1 MPVKKSAAPRVSSVR
16 FAPRLTLIRS
26 VIRPGRITE
35 VIDVDL
41 GSKRNEDTRAADGF
55 FRSITAVR
63 EALRGTHAE
72 HAAANAIRGVE
83 DR

>member
-1 MPVKKSAAPRVSSVR
+1 
-16 FAPRLTLIRS
+16 
-26 VIRPGRITE
+26 
-35 VIDVDL
+35 
-41 GSKRNEDTRAADGF
+41 
-55 FRSITAVR
+55 VR